1 MASFTA
7 WKTYLEGY
15 SPCNFPE
22 LVDAETS
29 KPGLAS
35 VSTTLKDSH
44 DRLQSFAN
52 EHSNNDVAAVFC
64 AAWSLVLRAYTGQDT
79 VCFGRATRNINAC
92 RIDFTSDTSILRI
105 LQTLQTAYAEKRL
118 TSDVPVSQLSLET
131 GDLITS
137 YFNTCVLSPN
147 EERIQQ
153 GESDIMERGSTG
165 LDLFGIVA
173 IFEVKEN
180 VASVTVRY
188 QTSLLQENQAIS
200 VINTLDQAI
209 TEIINHK
216 DQIDDISLLSAV
228 DKSQIYSWNAKLA
241 HHPGYR
247 VDELIGER
255 CQLSP
260 SALAVSA
267 WDGELSYKGLYEA
280 SSSLA
285 QHLTALGICPEVFVP
300 VCFEKSRW
308 AIVAI
313 LGVMKAGGA
322 FVLLDPSH
330 PHKRLLDI
338 CNKASAKLIVCSTQ
352 HAKLAASL
360 APLIVE
366 LGDDDAKRNWHVED
380 FEKSDSLVTPGT
392 ALYAVFTSGSTGTPK
407 GVVSKHSSFLAAM
420 PTYIKS
426 LGLNQESRV
435 FQFASYAFDVTIF
448 DTLMTLTVGGC
459 VCVPSDTERSN
470 DLAHAIQHFRATHL
484 SLTPTVARILDP
496 ADFPTLQTLTLGGEK
511 LVTNEFSKWVD
522 HVRVVHLY
530 GATECSMMSI
540 QCITGTSSHLKTI
553 NHETGSACWV
563 VDPENHDR
571 LQAIGAIGEL
581 MVEGEIVGRGYLDDP
596 VQTSETFIPPPG
608 WLRKLRGNNCNQSV
622 KIYKSGD
629 LVRYAANGSLQF
641 ICRKNTQIKLRGQR
655 IELGEVEHHLKL
667 ALPRARF
674 VVAELITMPDSSRPP
689 MLMAFVRPE
698 DNSSSDSLTGGREAA
713 LTTIFAE
720 PTDEFRS
727 QVPATL
733 SKLQNSL
740 PSYMVPSAIIPLAVI
755 PLTGT
760 DKVNRKLL
768 RQLAAEL
775 PREQLERYQS
785 TVRSYLAPTTNVEK
799 ALQKYFGEVLDL
811 PLEQVWADDHF
822 FSLGGDSLTAMKLVS
837 MARRDNYRLTVKNV
851 FNSPQLSDLA
861 KLIQTTKNEDDE
873 KLQPFALIDKKQ
885 DVIRAAAQ
893 QCHLPRRAIEDIYPC
908 TSLQKGLISETMRD
922 PSAFIAKL
930 ELPLRS
936 HIDISRLEQA
946 WSAVAKANP
955 ILRTRMILSGF
966 YGLLQT
972 VVRDN
977 IPWTVSENAECEDLD
992 VAIGKPLVQ
1001 LVLCRPAPREQN
1013 QAKLIL
1019 MMHHSIYDGY
1029 TLPLIIMQLRTAY
1042 EGGVLDPR
1050 PVSPFIRYLASLP
1063 NCADYWIPLLKDL
1076 KAPVFPALPSKAYH
1090 PLPNSTAIYA
1100 APVSSP
1106 SAKQYTP
1113 NTYVRLAWAITQSH
1127 HQKVSDVFFG
1137 TVVSGRNAPVDNI
1150 DLMTIPTVATIPCRV
1165 TLDTDSVVEDMLHR
1179 IQNAATEGIPYEQFG
1194 LSNISRLGEYPAHAC
1209 SFQTLLVMQPAA
1221 DWDTDDFLQIP
1232 KSDANYRADATY
1244 AINLFCELEAE
1255 RLEVTAI
1262 YDENV
1267 AHEIKMQ
1274 QILVDFG
1281 KALRSVRQTPTSVV
1295 GDVLNILDKSRK
1307 K

>member
-1 MASFTA
+1 M
-7 WKTYLEGY
+7 
-15 SPCNFPE
+15 
-22 LVDAETS
+22 
-29 KPGLAS
+29 
-35 VSTTLKDSH
+35 
-44 DRLQSFAN
+44 
-52 EHSNNDVAAVFC
+52 
-64 AAWSLVLRAYTGQDT
+64 
-79 VCFGRATRNINAC
+79 
-92 RIDFTSDTSILRI
+92 
-105 LQTLQTAYAEKRL
+105 
-118 TSDVPVSQLSLET
+118 
-131 GDLITS
+131 
-137 YFNTCVLSPN
+137 
-147 EERIQQ
+147 
-153 GESDIMERGSTG
+153 
-165 LDLFGIVA
+165 
-173 IFEVKEN
+173 KEN
-180 VASVTVRY
+180 VASATIRY

-200 VINTLDQAI
+200 VMNALGQAI
-209 TEIINHK
+209 SEIINQK

-228 DKSQIYSWNAKLA
+228 DKSQIYSWNANLA

-247 VDELIGER
+247 VDELISER
-255 CQLSP
+255 CQLNP
-260 SALAVSA
+260 SALAVSS
-267 WDGELSYKGLYEA
+267 WDGELSYKELDEA

-285 QHLTALGICPEVFVP
+285 QRLTALGICPEVFVP

-308 AIVAI
+308 TIVAMV
-313 LGVMKAGGA
+313 GVMKAGGA

-330 PHKRLLDI
+330 PHKRLLSI
-338 CNKASAKLIVCSTQ
+338 CNKVSAKLIVCSNQ
-352 HAKLAASL
+352 HAKLAAGL

-366 LGDDDAKRNWHVED
+366 LGDKDAKRNWHTED
-380 FEKSDSLVTPGT
+380 IQKPDALVTPGT
-392 ALYAVFTSGSTGTPK
+392 ALYSVFTSGSTGTPK
-407 GVVSKHSSFLAAM
+407 GVVSEHSSFLAAM

-470 DLAHAIQHFRATHL
+470 DLANAIQHFRATHL

-496 ADFPTLQTLTLGGEK
+496 EDFPTLQTLTLGGEK
-511 LVTNEFSKWVD
+511 LVTSEFSKWVN

-540 QCITGTSSHLKTI
+540 QCITGTSSNLQTI
-553 NHETGSACWV
+553 NHDTGSACWV
-563 VDPENHDR
+563 VDPESHDR

-581 MVEGEIVGRGYLDDP
+581 MIEGEIVGRGYLGDA
-596 VQTSETFIPPPG
+596 VQTSETFIQPPG
-608 WLRKLRGNNCNQSV
+608 WLRELRGNNCNKSV

-629 LVRYAANGSLQF
+629 LVRYAANGSLEF
-641 ICRKNTQIKLRGQR
+641 ICRKNTQVKLRGQR

-667 ALPRARF
+667 AFPRARF
-674 VVAELITMPDSSRPP
+674 VVAELVTMPDPSRPP

-698 DNSSSDSLTGGREAA
+698 DDSSSDSITGGRGST
-713 LTTIFAE
+713 LTAIFAE

-727 QVPATL
+727 RVPATL
-733 SKLQNSL
+733 SKLQSSL

-775 PREQLERYQS
+775 PREQLERYQP
-785 TVRSYLAPTTNVEK
+785 TVRSYRAATTNAEK
-799 ALQKYFGEVLDL
+799 ALQKYFGEVLSL
-811 PLEQVWADDHF
+811 PLEHVWADDNF

-837 MARRDNYRLTVKNV
+837 IARKDNYKLTVQNV

-861 KLIQTTKNEDDE
+861 NLIQDKKSEDDE
-873 KLQPFALIDKKQ
+873 KPGPFVLVDKKQ
-885 DVIRAAAQ
+885 NVIRAAAQ

-922 PSAFIAKL
+922 PSAFIARL

-936 HIDISRLEQA
+936 HIDSSRLEQA
-946 WSAVAKANP
+946 WTAVAKANP
-955 ILRTRMILSGF
+955 ILRTRMILSASH
-966 YGLLQT
+966 GLLQA

-977 IPWTVSENAECEDLD
+977 VPWTVSDKAECDDLV

-1001 LVLCRPAPREQN
+1001 LVLCRPAPKEQS
-1013 QAKLIL
+1013 QTKLIL

-1029 TLPLIIMQLRTAY
+1029 TLPLIIKQLRTAY
-1042 EGGVLDPR
+1042 EGGLLDPR

-1063 NCADYWIPLLKDL
+1063 NCADYWIPILKDL
-1076 KAPVFPALPSKAYH
+1076 KTPSFPALPSKAYH
-1090 PLPNSTAIYA
+1090 PLPNSTAIYTT
-1100 APVSSP
+1100 PVPRP
-1106 SAKQYTP
+1106 SAKQYTA

-1127 HQKVSDVFFG
+1127 HQNFSDIFFG

-1165 TLDTDSVVEDMLHR
+1165 TLDADSVVEDMLHR
-1179 IQNAATEGIPYEQFG
+1179 IQNVATEGIPYEQFG

-1221 DWDTDDFLQIP
+1221 EWDTDNFLQIP

-1255 RLEVTAI
+1255 RLEVTVL

-1267 AHEIKMQ
+1267 VHNLEMQ

-1281 KALRSVRQTPTSVV
+1281 EALRFVLRTPAGVV
-1295 GDVLNILDKSRK
+1295 GDVLNVLGKSRK
-1307 K
+1307 E